1 MDSPIFL
8 RKSSTALVICS
19 SLSLLALSTPAIQ
32 AAALVLR
39 TNGGTGDGAGSSS
52 LTSPLTGSTA
62 AGWAATTDAAAPG
75 AAATSGNTYTVTNGL
90 SLRGPNSGSVTFA
103 GDSLTLD
110 TGSRFLLK
118 AVDATTTVNNLIL
131 NGGTVDYTGSGATKT
146 TLAGSIQL
154 QAASVIGG
162 GHDPGVIKTLV
173 VSSTIT
179 GSANIT
185 YNSSTLQG
193 IVVLQGT
200 NTYSGTS
207 TVARGTL
214 LVDGNNSGATGN
226 VTVSSLAT
234 LGGTGRIGGATTVN
248 GVLAAGSQGVGVLTF
263 EQSLSLAGT
272 TNSIFEIS
280 SGVRGTGYDGVNVT
294 GLLTYDGVL
303 TLTLGALVAN
313 GEYDLFS
320 FSSQQGSFDSVVFSG
335 GAYTGAFTFS
345 NGVWSS
351 VAGNGQTFSF
361 SQTTGNL
368 TVVPEPGT
376 MGFALL
382 GGAALFFFGS
392 RSRRRAQIAACVG
405 TATMLSLVSV
415 QAEKELWKDDFSGAS
430 GGGDDILTLHRQGG
444 NEYRTGKIV
453 FGDSSHEYTFYCSS
467 PDDPWTQTLA
477 VVDNAVGDAKGL
489 VYTNVTGSDITFGG
503 ATVPLDLGWQQ
514 GSVTPEM
521 LAGLRMSA
529 DYQGGIGFK
538 HSVNLRVFIGKG
550 DQAVNLSIFG
560 KASDTLRTL
569 SLNVGEKATPEQLKS
584 MADRMNEG
592 EPLMLGFYL
601 PGGGEPNGTIAYSN
615 IVVTSAAE

>member
-8 RKSSTALVICS
+8 RKSSTALAICS
-19 SLSLLALSTPAIQ
+19 SLSLLALSTHVTQ

-39 TNGGTGDGAGSSS
+39 TNGGTGDGGNSSS
-52 LTSPLTGSTA
+52 LNSPLTGSTA

-75 AAATSGNTYTVTNGL
+75 AAPSSGNTYTVTNGL
-90 SLRGPNSGSVTFA
+90 SLRGPTSGSVTFA

-110 TGSRFLLK
+110 AGSRFLLK
-118 AVDATTTVNNLIL
+118 AVDATTTINNLIL
-131 NGGTVDYTGSGATKT
+131 NGGTVDYTGVGTSKT
-146 TLAGSIQL
+146 TLAGNILL
-154 QAASVIGG
+154 QSNSVIGG
-162 GHDPGVIKTLV
+162 GNDNAVIKTLI

-179 GSANIT
+179 GTANVT
-185 YNSSTLQG
+185 YNSITLRG
-193 IVVLQGT
+193 IVILQGT
-200 NTYSGTS
+200 NTYSGSS
-207 TVARGTL
+207 TINYGTL

-226 VTVSSLAT
+226 VTVGSLAT

-248 GVLAAGSQGVGVLTF
+248 GVLAAGSQGVGVLSF
-263 EQSLSLAGT
+263 EQSVTLAGT

-320 FSSQQGSFDSVVFSG
+320 FASQQGSFDSVVFAG
-335 GAYTGAFTFS
+335 GAYTGTFTLTD
-345 NGVWSS
+345 GVWSS
-351 VAGNGQTFSF
+351 VANGQTFSF
-361 SQTTGNL
+361 SQATGNL
-368 TVVPEPGT
+368 TVVPEPNVL
-376 MGFALL
+376 GFMIL
-382 GGAALFFFGS
+382 GGLLLCVFGS
-392 RSRRRAQIAACVG
+392 RSRRSSRIVAGVSG
-405 TATMLSLVSV
+405 LVMLGMVSA

-430 GGGDDILTLHRQGG
+430 GGGDDTLTLHRQGG
-444 NEYRTGKIV
+444 NDYRTGKIV

-521 LAGLRMSA
+521 LAGLRVSA

-550 DQAVNLSIFG
+550 DQAINLSLFG
-560 KASDTLRTL
+560 KASDTPRTL
-569 SLNVGEKATPEQLKS
+569 NLSVGEKATPEQLKS
-584 MADRMNEG
+584 IANQMNEG

>member
-8 RKSSTALVICS
+8 RKSSTALAICS
-19 SLSLLALSTPAIQ
+19 SLSLLALSTHATQ

-39 TNGGTGDGAGSSS
+39 TNGGTGDGGNSSS

-62 AGWAATTDAAAPG
+62 AGWAATPDAAAPG
-75 AAATSGNTYTVTNGL
+75 AAPSSGNTYTVTNGL
-90 SLRGPNSGSVTFA
+90 SLRGPTSGSVTFA

-110 TGSRFLLK
+110 AGSRFLLK
-118 AVDATTTVNNLIL
+118 AVDATTTINNLIL
-131 NGGTVDYTGSGATKT
+131 NGGTVDYTGVGTSKT
-146 TLAGSIQL
+146 TLAGNILL
-154 QAASVIGG
+154 QSNSVIGG
-162 GHDPGVIKTLV
+162 GNDNAVIKTLI

-179 GSANIT
+179 GTANVT
-185 YNSSTLQG
+185 YNSITLRG
-193 IVVLQGT
+193 IVILQGT
-200 NTYSGTS
+200 NTYSGS
-207 TVARGTL
+207 SSINYGTL

-226 VTVSSLAT
+226 VTVGSLAT
-234 LGGTGRIGGATTVN
+234 LGGAGRIGGATTVN
-248 GVLAAGSQGVGVLTF
+248 GVLAAGSQGVGVLSFDQT
-263 EQSLSLAGT
+263 LSLAGT

-280 SGVRGTGYDGVNVT
+280 SGVRGTGYDGVNVS
-294 GLLTYDGVL
+294 GLLTYDGTL
-303 TLTLGALVAN
+303 TLTLNALVAN

-320 FSSQQGSFDSVVFSG
+320 FASQQGSFDSVVFAG
-335 GAYTGAFTFS
+335 GAYTGSFTFS
-345 NGVWSS
+345 DGVWSS
-351 VAGNGQTFSF
+351 IAGNGQTFSF
-361 SQTTGNL
+361 SQSTGNL

-382 GGAALFFFGS
+382 GGAALFFFGT
-392 RSRRRAQIAACVG
+392 RSRRRVQIAACVG
-405 TATMLSLVSV
+405 TAAMLSLVSA

-430 GGGDDILTLHRQGG
+430 GGGDDTLTLHRQGG
-444 NEYRTGKIV
+444 NDYRTGKIV

-467 PDDPWTQTLA
+467 PDDPWTQTLS

-489 VYTNVTGSDITFGG
+489 VYTNVTGSEITFGG

-521 LAGLRMSA
+521 LAGLRVST

-538 HSVNLRVFIGKG
+538 HSVNLRVFIGNG
-550 DQAVNLSIFG
+550 DQAINLSLFG
-560 KASDTLRTL
+560 KASDTPRTL
-569 SLNVGEKATPEQLKS
+569 NLSVGEKATPEQLKS
-584 MADRMNEG
+584 IADRMNEG